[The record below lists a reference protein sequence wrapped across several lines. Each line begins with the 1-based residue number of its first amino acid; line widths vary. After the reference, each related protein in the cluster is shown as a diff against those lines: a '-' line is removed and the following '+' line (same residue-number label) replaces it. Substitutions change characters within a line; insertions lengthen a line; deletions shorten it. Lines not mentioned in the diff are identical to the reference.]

1 MGTYSQKDFLVG
13 AMHFCAHKCTT
24 LYYVVL
30 YRFSHW
36 ICECA
41 TPTSSTPMG
50 PPNSADSAV
59 SSSSS
64 SSHSTVTRKTR
75 PLTAPT
81 FAVRD
86 PNGGD
91 GGTATTPRTRTED
104 RVFRR
109 NLRCPPDAQETVD
122 EVEKSESEKR
132 RGEDFWAPEI
142 EECQSD

>member
-1 MGTYSQKDFLVG
+1 MP
-13 AMHFCAHKCTT
+13 
-24 LYYVVL
+24 
-30 YRFSHW
+30 
-36 ICECA
+36 

-50 PPNSADSAV
+50 RPNSDGLRGLIFFFPPDTP
-59 SSSSS
+59 
-64 SSHSTVTRKTR
+64 TVTRITR

-91 GGTATTPRTRTED
+91 GGTAMTPRTRTED